1 VGPTSTGLLKEA
13 GPGDVLAVTRLD
25 RLARSTRDLLNVL
38 DASARR
44 MWASS
49 RCGRPRSTPPRRRGG
64 SGQHSVQWRGMTT
77 IRIVRAF
84 DADGNLVADNDVV
97 TDGAMSDVVTDGAMS
112 GCR

>member
-1 VGPTSTGLLKEA
+1 
-13 GPGDVLAVTRLD
+13 
-25 RLARSTRDLLNVL
+25 
-38 DASARR
+38 
-44 MWASS
+44 
-49 RCGRPRSTPPRRRGG
+49 
-64 SGQHSVQWRGMTT
+64 MTT